1 MAARMHDDEVPTDAH
16 LVRRLVAEQFSA
28 WAELAVERV
37 ASTGTDYAVYRLG
50 TDLAVRLPR
59 IGWAVDQVHRDA
71 EWLPRVAPLLPVAVP
86 EPVAVGEPG
95 CGYPWPWAVHRW
107 VPGANPVPGAVEDPA
122 GLAADLAGLVTAFR
136 RIDLPGGRT
145 ARRGLPLTTQDEA
158 ARRAVTAL
166 GSQVDAVAVLQAWDE
181 ALAAPAWTGPP
192 TWFHGDLSPGNLL
205 CVGHRLHAVIDFGS
219 LGVGDP
225 AVDLIVAWNLLP
237 AEARP
242 AFRDA
247 VDVDDATWARGRGWA
262 LSIALIQLPY
272 YEHTNPDLAVVARRT
287 VAEVLADR

>member
-1 MAARMHDDEVPTDAH
+1 MHDGEVAVDEH
-16 LVRRLVAEQFSA
+16 LVAALLAEQFPA
-28 WAELAVERV
+28 WGGLPLARV
-37 ASTGTDYAVYRLG
+37 TSTGTDYAVFRLG
-50 TDLAVRLPR
+50 ADLSVRLPR

-71 EWLPRVAPLLPVAVP
+71 EWLPRVDGLLPVAVP

-95 CGYPWPWAVHRW
+95 CGYPWSWALHRW
-107 VPGANPVPGAVEDPA
+107 VPGSNPVPGAVAEPER
-122 GLAADLAGLVTAFR
+122 LADDLAGLVTAFH
-136 RIDLPGGRT
+136 RIDLPGGRA
-145 ARRGLPLTTQDEA
+145 ARRGLPLATQDEA
-158 ARRAVTAL
+158 ARRAVAAL
-166 GSQVDAVAVLQAWDE
+166 GEQVDAAAVLDAWDG
-181 ALAAPAWTGPP
+181 ALAAPPWSGPP

-205 CVGHRLHAVIDFGS
+205 CVDHHLHAVIDFGS

-237 AEARP
+237 AAVRP
-242 AFRDA
+242 AFRA
-247 VDVDDATWARGRGWA
+247 GVGVDDATWARGRGWA